1 MKTFYLISKINSR
14 HLLFVLSL
22 LIYSCGSFQGSSYF
36 DNDGIYVSNK
46 SARPNNAKRD
56 GNINYYKKYF
66 NDAAKNGYVSSDSN
80 ETYFTDIDS
89 YNSFNENDV
98 TDVELNNSQIPWGE
112 NPSQTEVI
120 LFNNNSNFLW
130 GSSGFAFNY
139 SPFWNNYF
147 YSPFQFGFN
156 RFMSPWSNFPMWSPY
171 GRYADLWRWRGY
183 DTFYNPYN
191 SFGGFYN
198 PYGLGF
204 ATGFGYRN
212 NWFNRYY
219 NYNRFNDYYGNNLR
233 RRGLR
238 TYRTTIARINS
249 GRGERSNRNSNSRL
263 IGKSNDTNS
272 RSRNIEKTITRFNL
286 GRGNGSIGR
295 ISSIGYDRSRIRS
308 SQNYNSNSIRNSSNL
323 NYLVNGNR
331 SSSFS
336 RTNTNILK
344 TPNQR
349 SIGSGR
355 LQTEN
360 RIVERN
366 LNKGSSVIFNSPQAR
381 QIQSNLGRGNRS
393 YTRVQEGSY
402 RDARNNVRAQNSNV
416 RRSNLV
422 RSKNSTSN
430 SSYRRS
436 YNLSRSNSSFNSGG
450 VNRSSSR
457 RSSSSGGRGNTH

>member
-1 MKTFYLISKINSR
+1 MKTSHLISKISS
-14 HLLFVLSL
+14 HQLLLALTLFL
-22 LIYSCGSFQGSSYF
+22 YSCGSFQGSSYF
-36 DNDGIYVSNK
+36 DSDGIYSSNK
-46 SARPNNAKRD
+46 SVRSSEMKKD
-56 GNINYYKKYF
+56 GNNNYYKKYF
-66 NDAAKNGYVSSDSN
+66 NDAAKNGYVSSTSN

-89 YNSFNENDV
+89 YNSIDEIDA
-98 TDVELNNSQIPWGE
+98 TDIELNKSQIPWGG

-130 GSSGFAFNY
+130 GLSGFAFNY

-171 GRYADLWRWRGY
+171 GRYADFWRWRGY

-191 SFGGFYN
+191 FFGGFYN

-204 ATGFGYRN
+204 ASGFGYRN

-219 NYNRFNDYYGNNLR
+219 NYNRFNDYYGNNIR
-233 RRGLR
+233 RSGSRS
-238 TYRTTIARINS
+238 YRTTIARINS

-263 IGKSNDTNS
+263 INKSNNSNS
-272 RSRNIEKTITRFNL
+272 RSSNVEKTITRFNL
-286 GRGNGSIGR
+286 GRGSGSIGR
-295 ISSIGYDRSRIRS
+295 ISSIGYDRNRIRS
-308 SQNYNSNSIRNSSNL
+308 NQSYNFNSIRNSNNL
-323 NYLVNGNR
+323 NYLANRNR

-336 RTNTNILK
+336 KANTNILK

-355 LQTEN
+355 LRTEN
-360 RIVERN
+360 RMVERN
-366 LNKGSSVIFNSPQAR
+366 FNRGSSIIFNSPQAR
-381 QIQSNLGRGNRS
+381 QIQSNMSSGNRS

-402 RDARNNVRAQNSNV
+402 RGARSNVKVQNSNV
-416 RRSNLV
+416 RRSNMV
-422 RSKNSTSN
+422 RPKNSSN
-430 SSYRRS
+430 NNSFSRS

-450 VNRSSSR
+450 VNRSSSG